1 MKPCPYCGTL
11 LASAL
16 VAAIVNPSR
25 PESCPASTRAQRRAD
40 ALVVGDSAEAAARR
54 LVALALLGAARIAR

>member
-1 MKPCPYCGTL
+1 MRPCPYCGVM

-25 PESCPASTRAQRRAD
+25 PESCPSSTRAQRRAD

-54 LVALALLGAARIAR
+54 LVALAMLGSVLGAR